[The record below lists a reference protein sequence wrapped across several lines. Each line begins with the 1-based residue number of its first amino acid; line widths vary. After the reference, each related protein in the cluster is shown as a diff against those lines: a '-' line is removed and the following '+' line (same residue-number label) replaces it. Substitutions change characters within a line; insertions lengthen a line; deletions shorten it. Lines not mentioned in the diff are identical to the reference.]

1 MVQLFQTDNL
11 DFLFNCKIY
20 NLTRKAVIDI
30 AFVIIQT
37 MVLLFLF
44 TLRSLYKFIR
54 SFSEPSCVICSAWSA
69 SPCPAGPSRKFWTSC
84 FGWGPAGCSFSAGS
98 SSATAGCGCTW
109 PCACC
114 WGQRLIFFCSAPG
127 PGGRWT
133 SWPGPPP
140 GFWAG

>member
-30 AFVIIQT
+30 AFLIIQT

-54 SFSEPSCVICSAWSA
+54 SFSEPSCVI
-69 SPCPAGPSRKFWTSC
+69 PD
-84 FGWGPAGCSFSAGS
+84 FSAVPDKSDYTIAGITNCRTSHTNINSHFSFLVQNS
-98 SSATAGCGCTW
+98 SSIRCMNTKQQINIEIVMYFSYIRFYQFPT
-109 PCACC
+109 P
-114 WGQRLIFFCSAPG
+114 
-127 PGGRWT
+127 
-133 SWPGPPP
+133 
-140 GFWAG
+140 